1 MDDYMA
7 PKTHQD
13 FLWAV
18 AHAADVRDPDALD
31 FLDGVVRHWI
41 QDPFHYMAQE
51 QLIDAIR
58 EMIYDGDQEFG
69 KAEFDF
75 PS

>member
-31 FLDGVVRHWI
+31 FLEGVVQGWI
-41 QDPFHYMAQE
+41 QDPYLTMAQE
-51 QLIDAIR
+51 QLLESVRDL
-58 EMIYDGDQEFG
+58 IYDSDLEMG